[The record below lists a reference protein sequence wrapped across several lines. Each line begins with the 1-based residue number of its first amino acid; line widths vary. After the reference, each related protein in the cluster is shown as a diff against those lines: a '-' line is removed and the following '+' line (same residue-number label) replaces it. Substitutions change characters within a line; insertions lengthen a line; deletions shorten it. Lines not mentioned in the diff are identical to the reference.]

1 MAHLLTRGIFFA
13 VEFSSTCIWA
23 IDCFIK
29 TQSLLYEDRILAND
43 TPLILKE
50 CYSLS
55 KSLHEKGTYSW
66 FSYVNPVRYENK
78 INHSNEEFNKKNKN
92 KLKRKY
98 KNGVEQEYLDIYNKK
113 LESIDDKSKLLLF
126 KTSKTEYKLEFY
138 LKYPDQKIDMSI

>member
-1 MAHLLTRGIFFA
+1 MIH
-13 VEFSSTCIWA
+13 STTNFTYHFNFLDKSPPDKVHNKFCKYILGLKKRA
-23 IDCFIK
+23 SNIASRSELGRLPIDCFIK

-66 FSYVNPVRYENK
+66 FSYVYHVRYENK

-92 KLKRKY
+92 KHIRKY
-98 KNGVEQEYLDIYNKK
+98 KNAVFFVY
-113 LESIDDKSKLLLF
+113 F
-126 KTSKTEYKLEFY
+126 HF
-138 LKYPDQKIDMSI
+138 